1 MSKILWHAMLLVGML
16 ASHVRVL
23 IQALATPCSRCWC
36 AQEAASGAT
45 TGVPATHR
53 VTKMEFLV
61 PNFGLSYP
69 LLLWP
74 FGDESVNGSFL
85 LFPVFDS
92 TSSINKS
99 FKI

>member
-1 MSKILWHAMLLVGML
+1 MACYAAGWDADIPCQSTDSSSGYSLQSVLVCPG
-16 ASHVRVL
+16 
-23 IQALATPCSRCWC
+23 
-36 AQEAASGAT
+36 AASGAT